1 MQAAL
6 FLTFW
11 FVVKVSKNPFTNP
24 ATPEEVT
31 ETVYYERVFRYASMI
46 THFVI
51 FVVQIWHQRVS
62 EASRNI
68 TTILIIL
75 AMFMQ
80 IMLSISAI

>member
-1 MQAAL
+1 
-6 FLTFW
+6 
-11 FVVKVSKNPFTNP
+11 
-24 ATPEEVT
+24 
-31 ETVYYERVFRYASMI
+31 MI

-51 FVVQIWHQRVS
+51 FVVQIWHQRVT